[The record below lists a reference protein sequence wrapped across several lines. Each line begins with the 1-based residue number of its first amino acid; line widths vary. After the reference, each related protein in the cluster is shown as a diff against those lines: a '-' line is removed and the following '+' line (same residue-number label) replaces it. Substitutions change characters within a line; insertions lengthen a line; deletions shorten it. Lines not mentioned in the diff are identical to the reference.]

1 MAKRF
6 HPRMAAAGCV
16 SAALIS
22 AWSIGC
28 SMPVEGSANQSTSAL
43 GDYDA
48 SLGNRVAD
56 MAARVDGRAS
66 GNMCLKGV
74 GDALDAAGIQP
85 TFPRLP
91 AAVNFDDW
99 ARGNPGELAARGYQQ
114 QDRSID
120 DLPRGTIITW
130 RPGQC
135 GYHSQYGHIEIV
147 ISQTRACSDYCGTI
161 KQGCGS
167 PGIFVPVG
175 DGGGSSGG
183 TCPGGTGRTIG
194 AIDAKYRELGGC
206 GSVLGAP
213 LTDETTTPDG
223 IGRYNVFERGS
234 IYWTEKTG
242 AHEVHGEIRDKW
254 KEIGWETA
262 EGPMGYPITDETTT
276 PDGIGRYNVFERGSI
291 YWSPKTGANEVYGY
305 IRDTYKE
312 IGWEAGPLGY
322 PISGEYD
329 VENGRKSDFE
339 HGSITWDKKAN
350 EMIIVIKGQG
360 TTHTPVNEVPSSDE
374 NSSGGESAN

>member
-6 HPRMAAAGCV
+6 QPRMAAAGCV

-28 SMPVEGSANQSTSAL
+28 SMPVEGGANQSTSAL
-43 GDYDA
+43 GGYDA
-48 SLGNRVAD
+48 NLGNRVAD

-85 TFPRLP
+85 LFPRLP
-91 AAVNFDDW
+91 AAVDFDDW

-147 ISQTRACSDYCGTI
+147 ISPTRACSDYCGNI
-161 KQGCGS
+161 KQGCGL

-175 DGGGSSGG
+175 EGGGNGGG
-183 TCPGGTGRTIG
+183 TCPGAAGRTVG

-206 GSVLGAP
+206 GSILGTP
-213 LTDETTTPDG
+213 LTDET
-223 IGRYNVFERGS
+223 V
-234 IYWTEKTG
+234 
-242 AHEVHGEIRDKW
+242 
-254 KEIGWETA
+254 
-262 EGPMGYPITDETTT
+262 T

-291 YWSPKTGANEVYGY
+291 YWSPKTGAHEVYGY

-312 IGWEAGPLGY
+312 VGWEAGPLGY
-322 PISGEYD
+322 PISGEYE
-329 VENGRKSDFE
+329 VEKGRRSDFE
-339 HGSITWDKKAN
+339 HGSITWDREAN

-360 TTHTPVNEVPSSDE
+360 TSHQPVSEEPSS
-374 NSSGGESAN
+374 NSGQEAAN